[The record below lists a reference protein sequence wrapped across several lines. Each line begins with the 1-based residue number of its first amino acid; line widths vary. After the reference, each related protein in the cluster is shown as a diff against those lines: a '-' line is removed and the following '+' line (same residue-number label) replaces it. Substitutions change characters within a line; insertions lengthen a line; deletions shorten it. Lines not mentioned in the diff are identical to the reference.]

1 MILCGDLENNMK
13 YLILGLVIII
23 AYAIVANL
31 YIKIKMRK
39 D

>member
-1 MILCGDLENNMK
+1 MK
-13 YLILGLVIII
+13 YLILGIII
-23 AYAIVANL
+23 IVAYGIVANL